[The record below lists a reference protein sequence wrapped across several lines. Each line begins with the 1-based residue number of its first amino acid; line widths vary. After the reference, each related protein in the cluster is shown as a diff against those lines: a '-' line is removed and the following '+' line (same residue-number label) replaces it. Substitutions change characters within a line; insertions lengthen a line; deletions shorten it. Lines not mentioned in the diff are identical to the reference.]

1 MVKWVRTKGPRRRG
15 SLHTLVRSVPRIG
28 QRIPP
33 VPWIGAIA
41 RHLYPTEI
49 ADYESLA
56 TGSWTVANFKPVW
69 NWPANTFTGNNWEC
83 YYHVLAV
90 PDEQTSDVEVILPP
104 LRFAVEEATASGGDF
119 DYWENNPIGQ
129 PNAEQYD
136 VGGPSPSAPT
146 PKRGLSPLCSNTLL
160 PVSGNSHVSDGKPT
174 SLEFYFSTNCMFY
187 HAFKLLGGWNPIS
200 FLTPFA
206 QPRNFECS
214 PAYFR
219 IRINGTAVG
228 SLIDYRSHVDWQG
241 DQNDSALA
249 LVDSLEGRISRSPI
263 IFPSAPAS
271 STGEPRESWEL
282 DFVAGDELEID
293 VWFRLRAR
301 PLFDR
306 SGRNRSGTGA
316 KSVICVIARHDTV
329 TNSRIYNGPGVS
341 VTGGYGHSTYAQAV
355 LTGLKISDGFDPD
368 ADTYTF
374 EAVGGTG
381 NFGDGSAGA
390 HKAEAGDG
398 WAAPVITSRQ
408 LTWGYNSSGG
418 SPPTGPPGNADWL
431 GDAGGSGSWT
441 LVNNFCNIG
450 FIPEEPPF
458 PSTALQTNNR
468 NCVADVPA
476 TPWDDVTQMSVVL
489 DWQLEICVLRVTI
502 TRTGVGTITWYF
514 RPQNSSDYITEVT
527 DRTQGDL
534 TCGPCG
540 VFNHLGTT
548 TFIPWYG
555 TQEDP
560 YTPPSDA
567 DMPTSIIVTK
577 VAQ

>member
-33 VPWIGAIA
+33 VPWIGTIS
-41 RHLYPTEI
+41 RYLYPTEVS
-49 ADYESLA
+49 DYESLA
-56 TGSWTVANFKPVW
+56 TGSWTVGNFKPQW
-69 NWPANTFTGNNWEC
+69 TWPANTFSGNPWEC
-83 YYHVLAV
+83 YYHLMAV
-90 PDEQTSDVEVILPP
+90 PEESTSEVEVILPP
-104 LRFAVEEATASGGDF
+104 IRYAVEEATVSGGDF
-119 DYWENNPIGQ
+119 DHWYNNPIGQ
-129 PNAEQYD
+129 PNAEQYES
-136 VGGPSPSAPT
+136 GTARGLPGAPT

-160 PVSGNSHVSDGKPT
+160 PVSGDSHVSDGKPT
-174 SLEFYFSTNCMFY
+174 SLEF
-187 HAFKLLGGWNPIS
+187 HAATSGLFHHAYYSVGGWNPTTLI
-200 FLTPFA
+200 TPFPQA
-206 QPRNFECS
+206 QNHEVT
-214 PAYFR
+214 PAYIR

-228 SLIDYRSHVDWQG
+228 SLIDFRTWADWYSGYADDVQRTIG
-241 DQNDSALA
+241 ALF
-249 LVDSLEGRISRSPI
+249 RITRFPI
-263 IFPSAPAS
+263 IFPTMPAS
-271 STGEPRESWEL
+271 SLGEPRESWEL
-282 DFVAGDELEID
+282 DFVAGDELEVD
-293 VWFRLRAR
+293 VWWRIRAR
-301 PLFDR
+301 PRYDTN
-306 SGRNRSGTGA
+306 GRYRGGFGA
-316 KSVICVIARHDTV
+316 KTVLAVIARHDTV
-329 TNSRIYNGPGVS
+329 TGARIYDGPSSPVS
-341 VTGGYGHSTYAQAV
+341 GHMGGGLPQAV

-418 SPPTGPPGNADWL
+418 SPPVGPPGNADWL
-431 GDAGGSGSWT
+431 GDAGGSGAWT
-441 LVNNFCNIG
+441 LINNFCSVG

-468 NCVADVPA
+468 DCVADVPA
-476 TPWDDVTQMSVVL
+476 TPWPDATQIGITL
-489 DWQLEICVLRVTI
+489 DWQLEICVLKIQI
-502 TRTGVGTITWYF
+502 TRTGLGTVVWYF

-527 DRTQGDL
+527 DRSQGDL

-560 YTPPSDA
+560 YTPPSDS
-567 DMPTSIIVTK
+567 DRPTSIIVTK